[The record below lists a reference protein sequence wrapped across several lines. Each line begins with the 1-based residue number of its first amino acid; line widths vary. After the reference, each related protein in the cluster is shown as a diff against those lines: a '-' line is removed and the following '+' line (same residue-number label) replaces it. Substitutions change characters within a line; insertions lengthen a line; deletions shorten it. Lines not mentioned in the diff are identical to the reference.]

1 MNDPSGMNDPRTAAD
16 PLAFAAGPLALATS
30 GIGPAQLADD
40 GAIDAQTALPAD
52 HPAWQR
58 DVVAISARA
67 RAVLS
72 TLRPV
77 VVRIVTFWDHV
88 VRGVGVSGNRT
99 LEVDPSGCYRLR

>member
-1 MNDPSGMNDPRTAAD
+1 MNDPSGLNDPRGAPITD
-16 PLAFAAGPLALATS
+16 SFVFGLVGTG
-30 GIGPAQLADD
+30 GISPTQLDD

-67 RAVLS
+67 RAVLT

-88 VRGVGVSGNRT
+88 VRGVGVSGKRT

>member
-1 MNDPSGMNDPRTAAD
+1 MNDPSSVPVAD
-16 PLAFAAGPLALATS
+16 PLALIAS
-30 GIGPAQLADD
+30 GIGAPRSIDD

-67 RAVLS
+67 RAVLA

-88 VRGVGVSGNRT
+88 VRGVGVSGGRT